1 MKMTNRIF
9 IVAAFLLATITVKA
23 WLNTAPPVPLRK
35 SLAEFPDT
43 IGDWK
48 MVSSARLSD
57 DISGVLKADDY
68 MIRKYQS
75 PKKDADIDM
84 FVAYYKSQAAGESMH
99 SPKNCLPGSG
109 WTPVLNDRVFLKKNA
124 DGKPVEINRYV
135 IENGGERALVLY
147 WYQANG
153 RIIASEYWGK
163 FYLVWDAL
171 HTRRRDG
178 AIIRLLVP
186 LRRGDDSQKPLESA
200 LEFARAAGNDLPAFL
215 PN

>member
-1 MKMTNRIF
+1 MKLTNRIV
-9 IVAAFLLATITVKA
+9 IVVAFLFVTISLRA

-35 SLAEFPDT
+35 SFAEYPASV
-43 IGDWK
+43 GNWK
-48 MVSSARLSD
+48 LVATSQLSD

-68 MIRKYQS
+68 MLRKYQDPS
-75 PKKDADIDM
+75 GRSVDM
-84 FVAYYKSQAAGESMH
+84 FVAYYKTQAAGESMH

-109 WTPVLNDRVFLKKNA
+109 WTPIVNDRVVLKNDA
-124 DGKPVEINRYV
+124 NGKPVEINRYV

-153 RIIASEYWGK
+153 RTIASEYWGK

-178 AIIRLLVP
+178 AIVRLLVP
-186 LRRGDDSQKPLESA
+186 LARGEDSQRPLESA
-200 LEFARAAGNDLPAFL
+200 LEFARVAGSSLPAYL